1 MGFYLTSVTPTNY
14 VNVTNPVRL
23 QQYLPPTVE
32 AERSFSAFGAYNSKT
47 KVYATVAANYPDANT
62 LTLWTSSISGSDA
75 SSVSSNHVNTV
86 GSFTDIKFF

>member
-32 AERSFSAFGAYNSKT
+32 GERSFSAFGAYNSKT
-47 KVYATVAANYPDANT
+47 KVYATVAANYPDAHT

-75 SSVSSNHVNTV
+75 SSVSCLQC
-86 GSFTDIKFF
+86 KFCWSLY